1 MLKPGAKRFYKV
13 AEAKALKNGFG
24 VELDG
29 RALRTPAGASLTLPG
44 TGLAE
49 AIAAEWAAQEGDL
62 KPATMP
68 MMQLACTAIDRVI
81 PNRADI
87 VEQTAAYG
95 GSDLLCYRAD
105 GPEELI
111 RLQAESW
118 QPLLDWA
125 AEDLSAPLEPASGI
139 MHVAQSGESLAAL
152 LSAVAAL
159 DDWRLTGVAHLTQV
173 FGSLVLALAVERGR
187 LGHEDA
193 FAASV
198 LDETFQA
205 ERWGEDRDAMLRRK
219 AQGEEARFAAV
230 FLSMV

>member
-13 AEAKALKNGFG
+13 AEAKALEDGFG

-29 RALRTPAGASLTLPG
+29 RAVRTPAGTSLTLPG
-44 TGLAE
+44 AGLAE

-62 KPATMP
+62 QPASMP

-105 GPEELI
+105 GPDELV

-125 AEDLSAPLEPASGI
+125 EGALSAPLEPASGI
-139 MHVAQSGESLAAL
+139 MHVAQPGSSLAAL

-159 DDWRLTGVAHLTQV
+159 DDWRLTGVAHLTQI

-198 LDETFQA
+198 LDEVFQA
-205 ERWGEDRDAMLRRK
+205 ERWGEDRDAALRRK
-219 AQGEEARFAAV
+219 AQADEAAHAAA
-230 FLSMV
+230 FLALV